1 MLMENSIDQDN
12 LLSSRMSSARAKIMI
27 KRHAIFICTVLIPG
41 LIACIYFGLIA
52 SDVYVSEAK
61 FIVSSPE
68 KQTVSGLGAILR
80 GAGFSSSE
88 TEEVYAVRDY
98 AQSRDA
104 LQALNKNG
112 EFYKSYSANSID
124 IFDRFGFMGGDSF
137 EDLFK
142 YYKTKVKI
150 ENDSSSSVTTL
161 TTRAYSPED
170 AQKYNE
176 RLLELSERLVNRLN
190 ERGRQDLIRFAQ
202 TEVDDAKL
210 RAREA
215 SVALAVFRNAK
226 GVVDP
231 ERQAPIQ
238 LQLISKLQDD
248 LIASRAQL
256 AQIQS
261 DAPDNPQLGS
271 LKVRVASLE
280 RQIADEESKVAG
292 GGASL
297 AGTAAQY
304 QRLALESQFADRQ
317 LASAMASFEQARN
330 DARRKQVY
338 LERIVQPSRP
348 DTAIE
353 PRRLRG
359 VFATII
365 LGLVAWGIL
374 TMLLAGVRE
383 HQG

>member
-1 MLMENSIDQDN
+1 MENSIEENSVD
-12 LLSSRMSSARAKIMI
+12 SRMSYGRMKYLL
-27 KRHAIFICTVLIPG
+27 KKHALFICTVLIP
-41 LIACIYFGLIA
+41 LMISCIYFGLVA

-68 KQTVSGLGAILR
+68 KQTVSGIGAILK

-88 TEEVYAVRDY
+88 IEEVYAVREY

-104 LQALNKNG
+104 LRALNKNG
-112 EFYKSYSANSID
+112 QFYRSYSDTAID
-124 IFDRFGFMGGDSF
+124 IFNRFGFIGNDSF

-142 YYKTKVKI
+142 YYKSKIKV

-161 TTRAYSPED
+161 TTRAYNAED
-170 AQKYNE
+170 AYKYNE
-176 RLLELSERLVNRLN
+176 RLLELSESLVNRLN
-190 ERGRQDLIRFAQ
+190 ERGRQDLIRFAK
-202 TEVDDAKL
+202 TELNDAKL
-210 RAREA
+210 RAQEA

-248 LIASRAQL
+248 LIATRAQL

-261 DAPDNPQLGS
+261 DAPENPQLGS

-280 RQIADEESKVAG
+280 QQIADEEGKVTG
-292 GGASL
+292 GGTSL

-317 LASAMASFEQARN
+317 LASAMTAFEQARN

-338 LERIVQPSRP
+338 LERIVQPNRP
-348 DTAIE
+348 DAATE

-359 VFATII
+359 IFATLI